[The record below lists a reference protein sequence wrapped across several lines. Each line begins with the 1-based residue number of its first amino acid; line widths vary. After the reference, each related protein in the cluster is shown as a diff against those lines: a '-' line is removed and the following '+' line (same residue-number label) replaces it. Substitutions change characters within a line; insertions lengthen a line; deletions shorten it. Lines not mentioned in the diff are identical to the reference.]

1 MKKYKITISTSR
13 RANSLEE
20 MQRVA
25 DWEMVERNVFNN
37 DCSKVEDVEFLLEGI
52 YKKDLYKMYFSYILN
67 ASNED
72 NAWAFAY
79 MDARA
84 RAEAYDDNA
93 DVFEVEEMR
102 Q

>member
-13 RANSLEE
+13 RADSLEE

-25 DWEMVERNVFNN
+25 EWEMIERNVFNN
-37 DCSKVEDVEFLLEGI
+37 DCSKVEDIGLLLQGV
-52 YKKDLYKMYFSYILN
+52 YKKDLYKMYFSYILDAGDVN
-67 ASNED
+67 
-72 NAWAFAY
+72 NAWAFAD

-93 DVFEVEEMR
+93 DVLDVEEVIA
-102 Q
+102 

>member
-13 RANSLEE
+13 RADSLEE

-25 DWEMVERNVFNN
+25 EWEMIERNVFNN
-37 DCSKVEDVEFLLEGI
+37 DCSKVEDVALLLEGI

-67 ASNED
+67 ASCED
-72 NAWAFAY
+72 NAWAFAE

-93 DVFEVEEMR
+93 DVFEVEEVR
-102 Q
+102 

>member
-13 RANSLEE
+13 RADSLEE

-25 DWEMVERNVFNN
+25 EWEMIERNVFNN
-37 DCSKVEDVEFLLEGI
+37 DCSKVEDIGLLLKGV

-67 ASNED
+67 ASDVN
-72 NAWAFAY
+72 NAWAFAD

-93 DVFEVEEMR
+93 DVFEVEEVIA
-102 Q
+102 

>member
-52 YKKDLYKMYFSYILN
+52 FKKDLYKMYFSYILN
-67 ASNED
+67 ASCED
-72 NAWAFAY
+72 NAWAFAE

-93 DVFEVEEMR
+93 DVFEVEEVR
-102 Q
+102 